1 MTHLPPPEPLS
12 DQYIDSIGNS
22 MTPTSFRQS
31 RGRPGDMLSAITHSL
46 AERKAAEMRGQHN
59 ITSTPVSRPGGFA
72 ERNVDTPFSSAY
84 PPDKVAIAVVDP
96 DQKRRKR
103 KLVGVSP
110 VKKSKRR
117 MNKNNEP
124 QPPLYETTAGIITG
138 KKEETAREGD
148 YSACVCIELICEKMR
163 ITWPSYMQSSQYLL

>member
-1 MTHLPPPEPLS
+1 
-12 DQYIDSIGNS
+12 
-22 MTPTSFRQS
+22 
-31 RGRPGDMLSAITHSL
+31 MLSAITHNL

-59 ITSTPVSRPGGFA
+59 VTSTPVARSSFV
-72 ERNVDTPFSSAY
+72 ERNVETPFSSAY

-138 KKEETAREGD
+138 KKQKQIG
-148 YSACVCIELICEKMR
+148 SNC
-163 ITWPSYMQSSQYLL
+163 SYYYTVVLSHKFTHE